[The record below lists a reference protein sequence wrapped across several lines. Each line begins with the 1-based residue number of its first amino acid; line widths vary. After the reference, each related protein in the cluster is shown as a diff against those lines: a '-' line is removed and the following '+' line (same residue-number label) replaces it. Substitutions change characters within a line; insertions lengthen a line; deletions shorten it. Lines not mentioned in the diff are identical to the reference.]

1 MKELKGVLPILDKT
15 LKGRHDMF
23 RKTNTTKLYG
33 ATVISATL
41 LAFVPLSSY
50 AKNNIS
56 VLLFSGPFASY
67 TQQHLESFTKETGV
81 KVNLTI
87 IGGEVIN
94 NKTSTELLGNNT
106 SFDVISIRGESIPF
120 YGIKKVLE
128 NLEPYLQDPKTN
140 SASYKLDMVAGP
152 VLNYYKWK
160 GEQLGLPWQVATN
173 VTFYRKDLV
182 KAAGFDGPPRTA
194 EDYLEYAK
202 KMNTPPTVYGTGLM
216 MQKSHNLMTDYYQ
229 WLLTFGGDIFDSN
242 GKVILDSNE
251 ARASLKY
258 WLSLKQYAP
267 PAVTNWAYERL
278 TTALAQGNVA
288 MGIQWTDA
296 APFMFDPKG
305 SKVAD
310 VIGFAP
316 APVAKRPA
324 AIVGGWGLSMP
335 AISKNKAEAFEFIK
349 WATGPAMARGMAELG
364 GTPSRSDLLAD
375 KALDAKYPWFAA
387 HAEAAK
393 VATARPRMVTWP
405 AVSDAL
411 ETILAKA
418 ATGALS
424 VDEAVTQM
432 AKQATE
438 LTAH

>member
-1 MKELKGVLPILDKT
+1 
-15 LKGRHDMF
+15 MF
-23 RKTNTTKLYG
+23 VKTNTIKSYR
-33 ATVISATL
+33 AAIVSATL
-41 LAFVPLSSY
+41 LAFAPLASY
-50 AKNNIS
+50 AKDTIN
-56 VLLFSGPFASY
+56 VMLFAGPFASY
-67 TQQHLESFTKETGV
+67 TQQNLASFTKETGI

-94 NKTSTELLGNNT
+94 NKTSTELLGKNT

-120 YGIKKVLE
+120 YGVKKVLQD
-128 NLEPYLQDPKTN
+128 LRPYLQDQKLTPST
-140 SASYKLDMVAGP
+140 YKLDTVAGP
-152 VLNYYKWK
+152 IMNYYKWE

-194 EDYLEYAK
+194 EDYREYAK
-202 KMNTPPTVYGTGLM
+202 KLNTPPTTYGTGLM

-242 GKVILDSNE
+242 GKVILDSDE

-288 MGIQWTDA
+288 MAIQWTDA
-296 APFMFDPKG
+296 APFMYDPKG

-310 VIGFAP
+310 TIGFAP

-335 AISKNKAEAFEFIK
+335 EISKNKKEAYEFIR

-364 GTPSRSDLLAD
+364 GTPSRTDLLAD
-375 KALDAKYPWFAA
+375 KELDAKYPWFVA

-418 ATGALS
+418 ATGALT

-432 AKQATE
+432 AKQATA
-438 LTAH
+438 LTTH

>member
-1 MKELKGVLPILDKT
+1 
-15 LKGRHDMF
+15 MF
-23 RKTNTTKLYG
+23 EKQNIARSCG
-33 ATVISATL
+33 AAVVSAAL
-41 LAFVPLSSY
+41 LAFVPAASQ
-50 AKNNIS
+50 AKDIN
-56 VLLFSGPFASY
+56 VMLFAGPFASY
-67 TQQHLESFTKETGV
+67 TQQHLDDFTKESGI
-81 KVNLTI
+81 KVNLTV

-120 YGIKKVLE
+120 YGVKNVLE
-128 NLEPYLQDPKTN
+128 DLRPYLQDQNATP
-140 SASYKLDMVAGP
+140 ASYKLDTVAGSL
-152 VLNYYKWK
+152 LNYYRWNDA
-160 GEQLGLPWQVATN
+160 QLGLPWQAATN

-202 KMNTPPTVYGTGLM
+202 KLNTPPATYGTGLM

-242 GKVILDSNE
+242 GKVILDSDE

-258 WLSLKQYAP
+258 WLGLKPYAP

-288 MGIQWTDA
+288 MAIQWTDA

-310 VIGFAP
+310 TIGFAL
-316 APVAKRPA
+316 APVAKRPI
-324 AIVGGWGLSMP
+324 AIVGGWGLTMP
-335 AISKNKAEAFEFIK
+335 KVSKSKKEAYEFIK
-349 WATGPAMARGMAELG
+349 WATGPVMARGMAERG
-364 GTPSRSDLLAD
+364 GTPSRTDLLAD
-375 KALDAKYPWFAA
+375 KALSAKYPWFPAQAA
-387 HAEAAK
+387 AAE
-393 VATARPRMVTWP
+393 VAVSRPRMVTWP

-411 ETILAKA
+411 ETILAQA
-418 ATGALS
+418 ATGALT
-424 VDEAVTQM
+424 VDEAVKRM
-432 AKQATE
+432 AEQATA
-438 LTAH
+438 LTAQ